1 MSEAEQR
8 GEGLSVNLFM
18 LDIYYLSKIVHLLIS
33 RPHQN
38 GRDVRLDGSPDPRVL
53 HHGHLRGHP
62 EDLPHVPRPA
72 RLQQRR
78 GGGEQPGQEA
88 GGGVGRGRD
97 GHLTGAAPP
106 GGPGGHRR
114 GLHKAEV
121 ENEKA
126 QAAYGEEKWEKS
138 VLYNA
143 QLQ

>member
-1 MSEAEQR
+1 MRQSR
-8 GEGLSVNLFM
+8 GGAVCQS
-18 LDIYYLSKIVHLLIS
+18 IYVRYLLYLKYVVHLLIS

-62 EDLPHVPRPA
+62 EDLPDVPRPA

-121 ENEKA
+121 EKEKA
-126 QAAYGEEKWEKS
+126 QAACGEEKWEKS

>member
-1 MSEAEQR
+1 
-8 GEGLSVNLFM
+8 M

-53 HHGHLRGHP
+53 HHGDLRGHP
-62 EDLPHVPRPA
+62 EDLPDVPRPA

-88 GGGVGRGRD
+88 GGGVGRGQD

-121 ENEKA
+121 EKEKA